1 MPKFASGVFER
12 RIIPYTP
19 SDDSHTVPDMA
30 YSVQDLL
37 KRFTTGT
44 IPSDIVRSAMYT
56 DNPDFDDFI
65 ETELGDFDLT
75 DYAREMDA
83 NRMSRR
89 QSVDDRAAL
98 ATPSAAL
105 DDVSAEA
112 ARSEAEGAQA
122 CIIDR
127 AEAPPAV
134 AAVVID
140 IPMTT
145 PICQASKPC
154 GDLLASCQGVP
165 ATLQVNSTY
174 LTR

>member
-75 DYAREMDA
+75 DYAREMDRLRELHA

-89 QSVDDRAAL
+89 QSVGDRAAL

-112 ARSEAEGAQA
+112 ARSEAEGA
-122 CIIDR
+122 
-127 AEAPPAV
+127 
-134 AAVVID
+134 
-140 IPMTT
+140 
-145 PICQASKPC
+145 
-154 GDLLASCQGVP
+154 
-165 ATLQVNSTY
+165 
-174 LTR
+174 